1 MHTSHLNRPTQHNGT
16 MHSRI
21 LRPCLAAG
29 KSPEP
34 ILAFLIPST
43 QCPRKAPA
51 AQFSTSPTRC
61 KSDNNQIRGLSAVRA
76 TGLRKGRK
84 SEWTK
89 IWAKSPGEI
98 PRPKPIK
105 QKVTG
110 TPDHG
115 LWDFFKDQK
124 LLTTPLEESRH
135 GNLLIYGFS
144 LFQADPILRPGLDN
158 WRVAKPHLRDTAS
171 IVVDMRKG
179 AQPPSD
185 RED

>member
-1 MHTSHLNRPTQHNGT
+1 

-21 LRPCLAAG
+21 LRPCLAAAKG
-29 KSPEP
+29 PEP

-61 KSDNNQIRGLSAVRA
+61 KSDNNKIRGLSAVRA

-84 SEWTK
+84 SDWTK
-89 IWAKSPGEI
+89 IWAKTPGEI

-115 LWDFFKDQK
+115 LWDFFKDRK
-124 LLTTPLEESRH
+124 LLTTPLDESRH
-135 GNLLIYGFS
+135 GSLLTYSF
-144 LFQADPILRPGLDN
+144 FPI
-158 WRVAKPHLRDTAS
+158 S
-171 IVVDMRKG
+171 
-179 AQPPSD
+179 S
-185 RED
+185 